1 MFDLNKELKK
11 INFARPGMPLV
22 MGILNV
28 TPDSFSDGGD
38 FLDKKAI
45 ESRVAQMIAEGV
57 DIIDVGGESTR
68 PGAEKVSLNIELQR
82 VIPII
87 KWIKENYDIPVSV
100 DTYKTEVMQQAVI
113 VGADIVNDV
122 NALQSEGAVELVAK
136 LGVSVCLMHKQGEP
150 ENMQM
155 APEYNDVV
163 KEVKDFLL
171 ARANVCVNAGIA
183 KDKII
188 LDPGFGFGK
197 TLQHNTELFTE
208 LSEFVELDYPLLV
221 GVSRKRMI
229 AELLDDAPLDKRIYG
244 SVAAAVLA
252 GMKGASIVRVHDV
265 APTVEALKVVAH
277 LV

>member
-1 MFDLNKELKK
+1 MFDLQEEMQKN
-11 INFARPGMPLV
+11 NFTRPGMPLV

-38 FLDKKAI
+38 FISQKTI

-57 DIIDVGGESTR
+57 NIIDVGGESTR
-68 PGAEKVSLNIELQR
+68 PGADAVTLELELQR
-82 VIPII
+82 VVPVI
-87 KWIKENYDIPVSV
+87 KWIKTHYDIPVSV
-100 DTYKTEVMQQAVI
+100 DTYKTEVMQQAVAA
-113 VGADIVNDV
+113 GADIVNDV
-122 NALQSEGAVELVAK
+122 NALCSTGAVELVSK
-136 LGVSVCLMHKQGEP
+136 LGVSVCLMHKQGDP

-163 KEVKDFLL
+163 KEVKDFLVE
-171 ARANVCVNAGIA
+171 RAKACEKAGIA
-183 KDKII
+183 KNKII

-197 TLQHNTELFTE
+197 TLKHNTELFTD
-208 LSEFVELDYPLLV
+208 LSQFVELDYPLLV

-229 AELLDDAPLDKRIYG
+229 AELLDNAPLDKRIYG

-265 APTVEALKVVAH
+265 APTVDALKVTAH